1 MRRNRFQIT
10 RLESKDVAEICADMM
25 ANSEPWI
32 SLKRGYKECL
42 ELINDSTLEVYVAW
56 LDKRVI
62 GSIVIEMLGT
72 FKGYIKSVCVLPEM
86 RDQGIGTELIKFAEE
101 RIFSE
106 TPNVFLLVSSF
117 NHKAQELYERLGYV
131 EVGELSNFVL
141 EGYSEILMRKTLGP
155 LSG

>member
-42 ELINDSTLEVYVAW
+42 ELITDPTLEVYVAW

-72 FKGYIKSVCVLPEM
+72 FKGYIKSVYVLPEM

-117 NHKAQELYERLGYV
+117 NHKAQELYEKLGYV
-131 EVGELSNFVL
+131 KVGELSNFVVK
-141 EGYSEILMRKTLGP
+141 GYSEILMRKTLGP